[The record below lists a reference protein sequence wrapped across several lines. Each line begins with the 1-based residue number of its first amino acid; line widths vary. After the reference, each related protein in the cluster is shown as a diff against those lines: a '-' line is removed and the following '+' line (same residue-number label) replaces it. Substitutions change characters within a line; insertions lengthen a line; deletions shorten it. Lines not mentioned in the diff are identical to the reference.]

1 MFEPA
6 LGRLALVC
14 GLVVHAVASLS
25 VRGQR
30 SRHCVRGSSRL
41 LAGLVRSLCD
51 RWRSTDR
58 SRFIAFALVVSVW
71 PVAVFLTVSGP
82 SDAALA

>member
-1 MFEPA
+1 MFGPA

-14 GLVVHAVASLS
+14 GLVAHAVSLLS

-30 SRHCVRGSSRL
+30 SRRCVYGSSRL
-41 LAGLVRSLCD
+41 LVDLVRLLCN

-58 SRFIAFALVVSVW
+58 
-71 PVAVFLTVSGP
+71 
-82 SDAALA
+82 

>member
-14 GLVVHAVASLS
+14 GLVAHAVALLS

-30 SRHCVRGSSRL
+30 SRRCVRGSSRL
-41 LAGLVRSLCD
+41 LVCLVRSLCD
-51 RWRSTDR
+51 RWQSTDR
-58 SRFIAFALVVSVW
+58 
-71 PVAVFLTVSGP
+71 
-82 SDAALA
+82 

>member
-14 GLVVHAVASLS
+14 GLVAHTVSSLS

-30 SRHCVRGSSRL
+30 SRRCVYGSSRL
-41 LAGLVRSLCD
+41 LVDLVRSL
-51 RWRSTDR
+51 
-58 SRFIAFALVVSVW
+58 AVYGPLALSQHS
-71 PVAVFLTVSGP
+71 L
-82 SDAALA
+82 